1 MATRLVSYSQP
12 APDLDP
18 ADFLRQAQGQ
28 ERFYW
33 QHNDKVYAGFGIAA
47 EFTAW
52 GEDRF
57 QSIREKAADLFRDL
71 VLLNEDDCAARPRLF
86 GGFSFRSDFVTENTW
101 AAFAPA
107 YFVLPHYQLTQIS
120 GESWLTINVQLGD
133 GDDLDAEAIR
143 AALEARYNALF
154 SPIPEFG
161 EGKLTR
167 SWSAGVGSNALTSI
181 TYPMSF
187 DAWADIITDA
197 TDRMKSGELE
207 KVVLSRVC
215 ELRFADRVNI
225 DNALDYLR
233 AKYAGCYLFLFEPS
247 PHLAFYGAT
256 PELLVQ
262 VEGREIETMALA
274 GSIKRGLTP
283 ADDDALAYELL
294 DDPKNRHEHA
304 LVADEL
310 RKRLTPLTDAL
321 DISDTPQILRLSN
334 IQHLCT
340 PVHGQLKSATGVLP
354 LVEAL
359 HPTPAMGGVPQA
371 QAMDYIAAAEPVPR
385 GWYASPIGWI
395 DANLDGAFAVAIRS
409 AISQNERVW
418 LYAGAGIV
426 TDSDPQKEWDE
437 TALKFKPMLDALGA
451 QANVHA

>member
-1 MATRLVSYSQP
+1 MASRLVSYSQP
-12 APDLDP
+12 APGLDP
-18 ADFLRQAQGQ
+18 AAFLREAAGH
-28 ERFYW
+28 ERFYMHHSDA

-57 QSIREKAADLFRDL
+57 QSIRAKAADLFRDL
-71 VLLNEDDCAARPRLF
+71 VLLNHDDCAARPRLF
-86 GGFSFRSDFVTENTW
+86 GGFSFRPDFITENTW

-107 YFVLPHYQLTQIS
+107 YFVLPHYQLTQIG

-133 GDDLDAEAIR
+133 GDELDPDAIR
-143 AALEARYNALF
+143 AALDARYTALVGAMHAL
-154 SPIPEFG
+154 PVLNTNE
-161 EGKLTR
+161 LT
-167 SWSAGVGSNALTSI
+167 AIN
-181 TYPMSF
+181 YPMSF
-187 DAWADIITDA
+187 DAWSDIITDA
-197 TDRMKSGELE
+197 TERMKSGELQ

-225 DNALDYLR
+225 DSALDFLR
-233 AKYAGCYLFLFEPS
+233 QKYAGCYLFLFEPS

-256 PELLVQ
+256 PELLVR

-274 GSIKRGLTP
+274 GSIRRGATP
-283 ADDDALAYELL
+283 ADDDALAQELL
-294 DDPKNRHEHA
+294 DDPKNRQEHGYVANA
-304 LVADEL
+304 LRE
-310 RKRLTPLTDAL
+310 RLTPLTDAL
-321 DISDTPQILRLSN
+321 DIPAEPGIKRLSN
-334 IQHLCT
+334 IQHLYT
-340 PVHGQLKSATGVLP
+340 PVHGQLKAASGVLP

-359 HPTPAMGGVPQA
+359 HPTPAMGGVPQTK
-371 QAMDYIAAAEPVPR
+371 AMDYIAAVEPVPR

-426 TDSDPQKEWDE
+426 ADSIPQKEWDE

>member
-1 MATRLVSYSQP
+1 MDTRLVSYSQP
-12 APDLDP
+12 APNLDP
-18 ADFLRQAQGQ
+18 ADFLREAQAEGH

-33 QHNDKVYAGFGIAA
+33 QHNDTVYAGFGIAA

-71 VLLNEDDCAARPRLF
+71 VLLNQDDCAARPRLF
-86 GGFSFRSDFVTENTW
+86 GGFSFRPDFITENTW

-107 YFVLPHYQLTQIS
+107 YFVLPHYQLTQIG
-120 GESWLTINVQLGD
+120 GETWLTINVQLGE
-133 GDDLDAEAIR
+133 GDELDADAIR
-143 AALEARYNALF
+143 AALTARYDALVGAHGSAPS
-154 SPIPEFG
+154 SPNE
-161 EGKLTR
+161 LT
-167 SWSAGVGSNALTSI
+167 AIN
-181 TYPMSF
+181 YPLSF
-187 DAWADIITDA
+187 DAWTDIIMDA
-197 TDRMKSGELE
+197 TERMKSGELQ

-215 ELRFADRVNI
+215 ELRFADRVDI
-225 DNALDYLR
+225 DSALDFLR
-233 AKYAGCYLFLFEPS
+233 QKYAGCYLFLFEPS

-274 GSIKRGLTP
+274 GSIKRGATP
-283 ADDDALAYELL
+283 ADDDALAQELL
-294 DDPKNRHEHA
+294 DDPKNRQEHGYVANA
-304 LVADEL
+304 LRE
-310 RKRLTPLTDAL
+310 RLTPLTDAL
-321 DISDTPQILRLSN
+321 DIPSEPGIKRLSN
-334 IQHLCT
+334 IQHLYT
-340 PVHGQLKSATGVLP
+340 PVHATLKTGTGVLP

-371 QAMDYIAAAEPVPR
+371 KAMDYIAAAEPVPR

-395 DANLDGAFAVAIRS
+395 DANMDGAFAVAIRS

-426 TDSDPQKEWDE
+426 ADSVPQKEWDE